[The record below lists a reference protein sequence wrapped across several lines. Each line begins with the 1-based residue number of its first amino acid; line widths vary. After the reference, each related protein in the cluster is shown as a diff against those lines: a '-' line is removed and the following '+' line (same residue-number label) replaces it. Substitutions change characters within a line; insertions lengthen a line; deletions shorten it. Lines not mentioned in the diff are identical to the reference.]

1 MDGGVGG
8 GGAAGVASVCVLPP
22 FLSKTYDVVDDPA
35 TDLIEFARDLLPKYF
50 KHNNFSSFVRQ
61 LNTYGFRKVDMDR
74 WEFAN
79 DGFLRGQKH
88 LLKNI
93 NRRKPTRAYGHTK
106 SVLQNPSVPSC
117 VEGNFGLEEEIERL
131 KRDKNILIQELVEL
145 MQQQQQTIYHQ
156 LQAFSNRIQGIEQCQ
171 RQMLSLLAKVM
182 HNKNNQ
188 SIPESSKKKRLSDE
202 GPESVVWLGNLHSP
216 PDELDS
222 RGICSSKSSEVSFRD
237 SPLSSG
243 MLNAPAS
250 SGVSA
255 FSSSG
260 TSEIQSSSPA
270 MTDAVKNILS
280 VLSDYSQVLGILVAN
295 IQSVINAAS
304 AAEETFAESVPVSSL
319 SGYTEEVDSSFPECN
334 EKKKLQVKCCE
345 GIQNMDFLTHMMGLL
360 TSNSKFSWLLL
371 LLCLCGI
378 SCRMRAENLSICSI
392 HSPLGISHVRK

>member
-35 TDLIEFARDLLPKYF
+35 TDLIVSWGQGNKTFVVWNPQEFARDLLPKYF

-93 NRRKPTRAYGHTK
+93 NRRKPTHAYGHTK

-117 VEGNFGLEEEIERL
+117 VEEGNFGLEEEIERL

-202 GPESVVWLGNLHSP
+202 GV
-216 PDELDS
+216 LDS
-222 RGICSSKSSEVSFRD
+222 ENFQPSISKAAKS
-237 SPLSSG
+237 
-243 MLNAPAS
+243 ML
-250 SGVSA
+250 
-255 FSSSG
+255 
-260 TSEIQSSSPA
+260 IQ
-270 MTDAVKNILS
+270 M
-280 VLSDYSQVLGILVAN
+280 
-295 IQSVINAAS
+295 
-304 AAEETFAESVPVSSL
+304 
-319 SGYTEEVDSSFPECN
+319 
-334 EKKKLQVKCCE
+334 
-345 GIQNMDFLTHMMGLL
+345 
-360 TSNSKFSWLLL
+360 
-371 LLCLCGI
+371 
-378 SCRMRAENLSICSI
+378 
-392 HSPLGISHVRK
+392 